1 MKITIKHIEKQL
13 NRGDESDITNI
24 YRIIE
29 NNKEFLITCRTHRHG
44 SNLGLAGQKGILYTD
59 SDNNKVCFQ
68 VIDIGRDCGLK
79 IESDEPVEGL
89 STWAIRGVIFADRQ
103 KETREITLNPLPEE
117 SGSDQFLLSIEG
129 KIISTKF

>member
-79 IESDEPVEGL
+79 IESDEPLEGL
-89 STWAIRGVIFADRQ
+89 STLAIRGVIFADRT
-103 KETREITLNPLPEE
+103 KETREITLTIISEG
-117 SGSDQFLLSIEG
+117 SGSGQFLLSIEG
-129 KIISTKF
+129 NIISTKL